1 MILRRQ
7 IGMSGAWGLNSFQ
20 IFYLDMLLNRWML
33 MSTQGDGQIETIRN
47 KNVNTVIIKAQVYS
61 NMWMGSLTKNFYK
74 DYIDHRL
81 LTM

>member
-7 IGMSGAWGLNSFQ
+7 IGMSGGLNSFK
-20 IFYLDMLLNRWML
+20 IFYLDMLFNMWML

-61 NMWMGSLTKNFYK
+61 NMWMGSLANFFLS
-74 DYIDHRL
+74 RL
-81 LTM
+81 YRS